1 MDYIVNTIK
10 FLIDFILHID
20 DHLGE
25 LMNTYG
31 PWWMYGII
39 FLIIFIETGVV
50 FMPFLPGDSLLFA
63 SGALWAA
70 TGNNVFLLLFICIS
84 AAVIGDNCN
93 YFIGRNFSEYLKSKS
108 WFKKFVSD
116 ENLSDA
122 EKFIEKHG
130 GKSIFLARFFPIIR
144 TIVPFLVGAGKMD
157 YRKFRVIDF
166 FGGLTWCTIFVT
178 VGYLFG
184 NIPFVKDNFSLV
196 VIAIILISLIP
207 IFIGAIKARKSAK

>member
-1 MDYIVNTIK
+1 MDTIK
-10 FLIDFILHID
+10 FLVDFVLHID
-20 DHLGE
+20 RHLGE
-25 LMNTYG
+25 LMTTYG

-70 TGNNVFLLLFICIS
+70 TGNNVFLLIILCIL

-93 YFIGRNFSEYLKSKS
+93 YFIGRNFSEYLRKKP

-116 ENLSDA
+116 KNIEDA
-122 EKFIEKHG
+122 ENFVKKHG

-144 TIVPFLVGAGKMD
+144 TLVPFIVGAGKME
-157 YRKFRVIDF
+157 YKKFRIIDF
-166 FGGLTWCTIFVT
+166 FGGVTWCTLFIT

-184 NIPFVKDNFSLV
+184 NLPTVKENFSLV
-196 VIAIILISLIP
+196 VFGIIGVSLLPLI
-207 IFIGAIKARKSAK
+207 IGALKAKFSNK

>member
-1 MDYIVNTIK
+1 MDTIK

-20 DHLGE
+20 KHLGE

-31 PWWMYGII
+31 PWWMYA
-39 FLIIFIETGVV
+39 IIFIIIFVETGVV

-70 TGNNVFLLLFICIS
+70 TGNNVYMLLFLCIA

-93 YFIGRNFSEYLKSKS
+93 YFIGRNFSDYLRKKS

-116 ENLSDA
+116 KNIEDA
-122 EKFIEKHG
+122 EAFVAKHG

-144 TIVPFLVGAGKMD
+144 TIVPFIVGAGKMN
-157 YRKFRVIDF
+157 YRRFRVIDF
-166 FGGLTWCTIFVT
+166 FGGLTWCSIFIT

-184 NIPFVKDNFSLV
+184 NIPFVKNNFSVV
-196 VIAIILISLIP
+196 VIGIILVSLIP
-207 IFIGAIKARKSAK
+207 IIVGAIKAKLAK